1 MLSQMIRASAAAILA
16 AGALTIAPAVAQT
29 YPDQD
34 QGQVPMYRTWQ
45 PEWSHGEYDH
55 RHVMLGTVSD
65 FSAYRL
71 TVTRENGDTQTVD
84 LKNGTVIEP
93 DGATPQVGESV
104 ALVGYYSKGT
114 FIANRVVLRD
124 R

>member
-1 MLSQMIRASAAAILA
+1 MIRASAAAILT
-16 AGALTIAPAVAQT
+16 AGALSIAPAAAQT

-34 QGQVPMYRTWQ
+34 QVPMYRTWQ
-45 PEWSHGEYDH
+45 PQWSHGEYDH

-71 TVTRENGDTQTVD
+71 TITRDNGDTQTVD

-93 DGATPQVGESV
+93 SGATPQVGENV